1 MNLFE
6 VFVNNFLIFSG
17 VVLQR
22 ASPDYPHSVY
32 VPNSLKF
39 TVAFNLAVVWMLI
52 FVSLSKG
59 SVVTYYVNYG
69 AMLISKLRFCSLYY

>member
-1 MNLFE
+1 MLKRFTGNFE
-6 VFVNNFLIFSG
+6 LIFFYLNFSA

-22 ASPDYPHSVY
+22 TTPDFPSSVY

-39 TVAFNLAVVWMLI
+39 TVAFNLAVVWMLV

-59 SVVTYYVNYG
+59 TFK
-69 AMLISKLRFCSLYY
+69 ISHLSS